1 MDTSTAL
8 SLRGGDWCSPMI
20 PRSGST
26 RARGPMDGRPVL
38 RETTALVLARP
49 HGGTD
54 HRPRDLSGACRV
66 SSCVDQPAGRAL
78 VRDCVTMKP

>member
-26 RARGPMDGRPVL
+26 RARGPMDSHPTL
-38 RETTALVLARP
+38 CETTALVLARRQR
-49 HGGTD
+49 GTD
-54 HRPRDLSGACRV
+54 HMPRDLSGACQV
-66 SSCVDQPAGRAL
+66 LSCAGRPAGRAFI
-78 VRDCVTMKP
+78 RDCVTMKP